1 MAQFGGM
8 IVADGIDALH
18 AWPSRPDF
26 AASLKPR
33 W

>member
-18 AWPSRPDF
+18 ARLVEAGLRGESE
-26 AASLKPR
+26 AA